1 VSSTLAAILVIEDDP
16 QIRRVLS
23 TSLEANGYRVQG
35 ADSGRQARELA
46 ARYPPDLI
54 ILDLG
59 LPDTDG
65 LDLIRQLRTR
75 ATQEILVLSARGNE
89 EVKVRALDLGADD
102 FISKPF
108 GLPELLARVR
118 VALRRAHQDA
128 DANER
133 VELPAVGLTIDIARH
148 RVTRDGQEVHLTPI
162 EFRLLATLMRHGGK
176 ILTHEQLLDEVWGQG
191 QGKNIQYL
199 RIYLGG
205 LRRKLEADPSQPRIL
220 LTVAGVGYRL
230 AVEPVA

>member
-1 VSSTLAAILVIEDDP
+1 MSSTLAAILVIEDDP